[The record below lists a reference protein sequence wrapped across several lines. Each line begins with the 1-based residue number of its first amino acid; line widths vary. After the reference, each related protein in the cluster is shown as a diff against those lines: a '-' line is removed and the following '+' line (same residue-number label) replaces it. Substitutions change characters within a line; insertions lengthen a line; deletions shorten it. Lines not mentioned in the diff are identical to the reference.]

1 MGSGPTQRHAIQ
13 AKDRRLKE
21 VEKSLGLALIPA
33 GKLQIPDYCSHWL
46 EEIKIPTV
54 ALRHKTRNNYVSA
67 IDSWIKPYLKN
78 VTIVDLSRKDVIYLV
93 SLIAQKGFSRST
105 QVQVRTVLKQVCDY
119 AIEIGVRTDNPAAGV
134 QLKKKVKQLPPHFTK
149 EEVQSIFKIAARYGT
164 TAKWEFA
171 LIYGLRQ
178 GERLGLRWKDLT
190 LDTAEP
196 YMTIENQ
203 LQRQTGK
210 GLVLLPVKT
219 AHSARQIPLLDST
232 VGELRTH
239 FQAEKIRAAS
249 AGREL
254 SEQDFVFTSAVGGPI
269 DCANDRKEWIALL
282 LAANVPYRKGHA
294 ARHTAATLIGDL
306 NQASKLLGHSSIQ
319 VTADFYAAVPQ
330 AAMRKALQG
339 MKDDVENLTR
349 D

>member
-1 MGSGPTQRHAIQ
+1 MGTGPTQHYALQ
-13 AKDRRLKE
+13 SKDRRLQE

-33 GKLQIPDYCSHWL
+33 GKLKLADYCSHWL
-46 EEIKIPTV
+46 DEIKMPTS
-54 ALRHKTRNNYVSA
+54 ALRHKTHANYVAA
-67 IDSWIKPYLKN
+67 IHVWVRPFLKE
-78 VTIVDLSRKDVIYLV
+78 VTIVDLTRKDVIYLL

-119 AIEIGVRTDNPAAGV
+119 AIEIGIRSDNPATGAKM
-134 QLKKKVKQLPPHFTK
+134 QKKVKQLPPHFTK
-149 EEVQSIFKIAARYGT
+149 EEVLSIFKIAARFGT
-164 TAKWEFA
+164 TAKWEIA

-196 YMTIENQ
+196 YMTVENQ
-203 LQRQTGK
+203 IQRQTGK

-219 AHSARQIPLLDST
+219 SHSARQIPLLDST
-232 VGELRTH
+232 VEALRTH

-249 AGREL
+249 ASREL
-254 SEQDFVFTSAVGGPI
+254 AETDYVFTSAVGGPI
-269 DCANDRKEWIALL
+269 DCANDRKEWQALL
-282 LAANVPYRKGHA
+282 KAANVPYRKGHA

-339 MKDDVENLTR
+339 MKDEVENVSK